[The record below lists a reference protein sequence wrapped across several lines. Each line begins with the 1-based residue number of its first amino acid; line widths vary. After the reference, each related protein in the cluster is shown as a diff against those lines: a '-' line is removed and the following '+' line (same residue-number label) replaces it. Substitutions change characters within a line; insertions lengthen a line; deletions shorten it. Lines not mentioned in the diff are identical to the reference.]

1 MEIKNET
8 LKLIKA
14 KVELYNNKKYFKI
27 FKDILLNLS
36 MKSMKN
42 ENIISEYKMKSS
54 NINMINNK
62 KYKVGLAKKYSK
74 KYLWLKIVQNIYSKR
89 EIKDYDY
96 KHNFVQE
103 KEYNSNPKDEDG
115 CHVSFKNNIVKYEV
129 NNLVY
134 LYLYHLCQ
142 IKLQKLLIISKKEK
156 ISLIHSVSIYLGLC
170 SQNLGLIKMDLDD
183 GAKNDSSAHRKNF
196 FKMLSIKNDYN
207 KKLNRNNIRD
217 KSPIITNKIYEP
229 KVINFGTSKSIY
241 RVKNLSFSKKNLIRR
256 YKSSKLQKK
265 KDNDM
270 NNSQRNKRNDSN
282 KNIYKE
288 EEDEKNRNNFN
299 TERMNEEFIKSI
311 NDLNQKNKNNS
322 SKILYSS
329 SFTRLFLGE
338 TDMKSIRERYNSNVN
353 VKKEQKMEKK
363 KKNINSSLSGTYLK
377 MFLHKINQ
385 IKKSKLPII
394 ENNIEGVLKRYK
406 KNQEIIDKF
415 KRVSIKEEDL
425 LNDDEKIYNDNKR
438 INNTSSKFDTSE
450 NIIKIDNR
458 IDADN
463 KCLTLSGKKININNR
478 LIKTPLKN
486 KIMNGNNRKKVK
498 DIFRSGNR
506 GKIISS
512 YKNKNR
518 IGINGN
524 DKQFFKF
531 KLNNKLIQ
539 KKESKTILTERNN
552 LHRKQ
557 YKLISVKNLNNNM
570 DSDEKEV
577 NTLYSGK
584 KLNLLRKERNSYEN
598 FGNSQNSGKV
608 QYFLTRKD
616 FYFDNI

>member
-14 KVELYNNKKYFKI
+14 KVELFNNKKYYKI
-27 FKDILLNLS
+27 FKDILLNIS

-42 ENIISEYKMKSS
+42 ENIISDYKMRSS
-54 NINMINNK
+54 NINMINNN
-62 KYKVGLAKKYSK
+62 KYKIGLAKKYSK
-74 KYLWLKIVQNIYSKR
+74 NYLWLKIVQNIYSKR
-89 EIKDYDY
+89 EIKDYDC

-103 KEYNSNPKDEDG
+103 KEYNSNQKDENG
-115 CHVSFKNNIVKYEV
+115 CHVSFKKNKVKYEIS
-129 NNLVY
+129 NLVY
-134 LYLYHLCQ
+134 LYLYHLSQ

-156 ISLIHSVSIYLGLC
+156 ISLIHSVIIYLGLC
-170 SQNLGLIKMDLDD
+170 SQNLGLIKIDHDD
-183 GAKNDSSAHRKNF
+183 EAKIDSSAHKKHF
-196 FKMLSIKNDYN
+196 FKMLTIKNDYN
-207 KKLNRNNIRD
+207 KKIIRNNIGN
-217 KSPIITNKIYEP
+217 KSPKIKNKIYEP
-229 KVINFGTSKSIY
+229 KVTNLYTSKSIY
-241 RVKNLSFSKKNLIRR
+241 RIKNLSFSKKNLMRR
-256 YKSSKLQKK
+256 YKSSKFQKN

-311 NDLNQKNKNNS
+311 NDLNQKNINNS
-322 SKILYSS
+322 SKLLYSS
-329 SFTRLFLGE
+329 SFTRLFIGE
-338 TDMKSIRERYNSNVN
+338 TDVKSIKERYNSNIN

-363 KKNINSSLSGTYLK
+363 KKNKNSSLSGTYLK
-377 MFLHKINQ
+377 IFLHKVNQ

-394 ENNIEGVLKRYK
+394 EKNIEGVLKRYK

-425 LNDDEKIYNDNKR
+425 LIDDEKIYNDNKR
-438 INNTSSKFDTSE
+438 INDTSSKFDTSE

-458 IDADN
+458 LDADQN
-463 KCLTLSGKKININNR
+463 CLTLSRTKINTR
-478 LIKTPLKN
+478 LIKTPRKN
-486 KIMNGNNRKKVK
+486 QIMNNNNRKKVK
-498 DIFRSGNR
+498 DIFRSDNR
-506 GKIISS
+506 GKKISS

-518 IGINGN
+518 IGINSN
-524 DKQFFKF
+524 DNHFIKF

-552 LHRKQ
+552 LLRKQ
-557 YKLISVKNLNNNM
+557 YKLISVKNLNNKM
-570 DSDEKEV
+570 DSNEKVV

-584 KLNLLRKERNSYEN
+584 NLNLLRKERNSFQN
-598 FGNSQNSGKV
+598 FGISEKSGDIK
-608 QYFLTRKD
+608 YFLTRKD

>member
-14 KVELYNNKKYFKI
+14 KVELFNNKKYFKI

-36 MKSMKN
+36 MKSLKN
-42 ENIISEYKMKSS
+42 ENIISDYKMKS
-54 NINMINNK
+54 NNTHMTNNNK
-62 KYKVGLAKKYSK
+62 YKLNFAKKYSK
-74 KYLWLKIVQNIYSKR
+74 NYLWLKIVQNIYSKR

-96 KHNFVQE
+96 KNNFTKE
-103 KEYNSNPKDEDG
+103 KEYNSNQKNENN
-115 CHVSFKNNIVKYEV
+115 CHVSFKDNIVKYEI

-134 LYLYHLCQ
+134 SYLYHLSQ

-156 ISLIHSVSIYLGLC
+156 ISLIHCVSIYLGLC
-170 SQNLGLIKMDLDD
+170 SQNLGLINFNLEDENKIE
-183 GAKNDSSAHRKNF
+183 NSAHRKNF

-207 KKLNRNNIRD
+207 KKLMRNNIRE
-217 KSPIITNKIYEP
+217 KSPKIKNKIFES
-229 KVINFGTSKSIY
+229 KISKFDTSKNIY
-241 RVKNLSFSKKNLIRR
+241 RIKSISFSKKNLIRR
-256 YKSSKLQKK
+256 YMSSKLQKN
-265 KDNDM
+265 KDNDLSS
-270 NNSQRNKRNDSN
+270 SQRNKRNDSN

-322 SKILYSS
+322 SKILYSA
-329 SFTRLFLGE
+329 SFTRLFIGE
-338 TDMKSIRERYNSNVN
+338 TDVKSIRERYNSNKN

-363 KKNINSSLSGTYLK
+363 KNKIKSGLSGTYLK

-385 IKKSKLPII
+385 IRKSKLPII
-394 ENNIEGVLKRYK
+394 ENNIEGVLKKYK

-415 KRVSIKEEDL
+415 KRVSIREEDL
-425 LNDDEKIYNDNKR
+425 LNDDNKK

-450 NIIKIDNR
+450 NVIKVDNR
-458 IDADN
+458 IDADHN
-463 KCLTLSGKKININNR
+463 CLTLQSKKINNR
-478 LIKTPLKN
+478 LAKTPLKN
-486 KIMNGNNRKKVK
+486 QIVKNYNSNKVK
-498 DIFRSGNR
+498 DIFRSDNK
-506 GKIISS
+506 GKILSS
-512 YKNKNR
+512 CKNKNR
-518 IGINGN
+518 VGTNGN
-524 DKQFFKF
+524 NNFFKF

-552 LHRKQ
+552 LNRKQ

-570 DSDEKEV
+570 NSDEKGD
-577 NTLYSGK
+577 NNLYSGK
-584 KLNLLRKERNSYEN
+584 KLNLLRKERNSYQN
-598 FGNSQNSGKV
+598 FGISQKSGGIK
-608 QYFLTRKD
+608 YFLTRKD